1 MTDNGLAALAEAL
14 EHEGDA
20 CSYDA
25 ATDSLRCPGSEAH
38 IGLARRLLGERGVFL
53 PEGLGLVMVG
63 MAKEIAALR
72 AALPSEATLEASID
86 LMGQMAV
93 GGSLGPTGRQLAK
106 RLAERLRA
114 ALAAKETP

>member
-1 MTDNGLAALAEAL
+1 MTDNGAAALGAALHHYRGTCELWTISEA
-14 EHEGDA
+14 A
-20 CSYDA
+20 CSIDHRVVA
-25 ATDSLRCPGSEAH
+25 AA
-38 IGLARRLLGERGVFL
+38 ILGPRGVFL
-53 PEGLGLVMVG
+53 PEGLGPVMVG
-63 MAKEIAALR
+63 MAEEIARLR

>member
-1 MTDNGLAALAEAL
+1 MTDNGLAALATAL

-53 PEGLGLVMVG
+53 PEGLGPVMVG
-63 MAKEIAALR
+63 MAKEIVALR
-72 AALPSEATLEASID
+72 AALGL
-86 LMGQMAV
+86 LV
-93 GGSLGPTGRQLAK
+93 GDIRDVGPDEPPQRMIPAQHRVSDIGKA
-106 RLAERLRA
+106 RLA
-114 ALAAKETP
+114 LAEAEETP

>member
-1 MTDNGLAALAEAL
+1 MTDNGLAALAAAL

-38 IGLARRLLGERGVFL
+38 IGLARRLLGPRGVFL
-53 PEGLGLVMVG
+53 PEGLGPVMVG

-72 AALPSEATLEASID
+72 DALDGLVDFAWHK
-86 LMGQMAV
+86 
-93 GGSLGPTGRQLAK
+93 PTCGF
-106 RLAERLRA
+106 LRSSTVSHPVICNCGLTA
-114 ALAAKETP
+114 ALAAAKEKE